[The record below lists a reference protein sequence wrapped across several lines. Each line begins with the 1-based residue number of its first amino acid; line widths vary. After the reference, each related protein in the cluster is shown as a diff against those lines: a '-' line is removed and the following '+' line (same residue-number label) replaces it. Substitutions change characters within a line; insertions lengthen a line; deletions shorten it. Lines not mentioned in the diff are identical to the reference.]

1 MEKMFNQYKIKE
13 YGSNFDKNVFD
24 CDKIVFDQYE
34 YYEALEIR
42 AVDKKWKGWLVN
54 YFNIQ
59 ELNWSSY

>member
-42 AVDKKWKGWLVN
+42 AVDKK
-54 YFNIQ
+54 
-59 ELNWSSY
+59 